1 MKTKIKFTEQ
11 IRQAVLASDLTQY
24 RICQLT
30 GIDKAAMSRF
40 IHGGGLSMESL
51 DTLAECLGLSVR
63 VEKPRKAKGR

>member
-1 MKTKIKFTEQ
+1 MKTRLRLTDQ
-11 IRQAVLASDLTQY
+11 IRQAVVTSDLTQY

-51 DTLAECLGLSVR
+51 DALGECLGLAVR
-63 VEKPRKAKGR
+63 VEKRPKAKGR